1 MCGVEVI
8 HLISL
13 ITFNFTLFV
22 SVQASKTGERPQRL
36 LFLPLHADIREPLL
50 HQKVSEQN
58 SRDNRRPGFDNRS
71 FQLATVPEG
80 LRSVEPLFDPQCLYF
95 LLSYLCVCVSVCVV
109 PMPFCGF
116 MALNINGLPYS
127 KNNDVEQRKPL
138 TGAAPHLLRGRG

>member
-1 MCGVEVI
+1 M
-8 HLISL
+8 
-13 ITFNFTLFV
+13 
-22 SVQASKTGERPQRL
+22 QASKTGERPQRL

-95 LLSYLCVCVSVCVV
+95 LLSYLSLCVCVCVCC
-109 PMPFCGF
+109 PYAFLWFHGTEYKWL
-116 MALNINGLPYS
+116 ALQQ
-127 KNNDVEQRKPL
+127 E
-138 TGAAPHLLRGRG
+138 